1 LIRKLFAGA
10 SVLAIAVIALLLVTV
25 GTSANAKP
33 AEANVGGVTFTQ
45 TKVGVNTFALV
56 NVNAE
61 DDWYD
66 TPNSLWDLD
75 ITASAG
81 EFLQLDPTGFAP
93 GCTDQGGSFSSFS
106 CDVNTNGFG
115 QSNTFAPGSGT
126 IPDGTVNL
134 AQFNDTMS
142 ILNSF
147 ATGTTHIQVCN
158 LHLADGAAPD
168 IYGGTGT
175 GDAWTAADTA
185 GCDNNTSHVEAWW
198 QAPPGFL
205 GGTVTF
211 CATQTNTMCTNLTV
225 VGPIQ
230 SLKLFAFRDKELNGS
245 NETSVCKDTT
255 VYVIASADYSFNNF
269 ATFDNNRAVLCVEA
283 RDSNNTAVV
292 GANLVWTT
300 TKGALGTGFTITG
313 SDVDT
318 GSNTLSSGGT
328 AQSGDIATVTV
339 QNGAATASVTVQ
351 FGGDPASCSIPDFKT
366 DLDIGDSAHL
376 KATFLDAKGNWVPDG
391 IKGHIEEVDSG
402 DGADNVDVVSVT
414 EDTVKGVIEG
424 DVIGA
429 IAGLT
434 TVAVSLET
442 IAGADVVCSEALEL
456 SGDIHL
462 TPGVCPVGNTTGI
475 LYGFPPPAA
484 GGFGTFAFCG
494 GTYAQLLAAS
504 KCPMATSAFFYNKP
518 SGTFAVW
525 IPGAEVAAANA
536 EIYSIFPSEHTPIPA
551 GTIWTAKCKG

>member
-61 DDWYD
+61 DNFWD

-81 EFLQLDPTGFAP
+81 EFLEFDPTAFAP
-93 GCTDQGGSFSSFS
+93 GCTDQLGAPDSPQ
-106 CDVNTNGFG
+106 CRVNSNGFG
-115 QSNTFAPGSGT
+115 QSNTFAPGSGPT
-126 IPDGTVNL
+126 PDGTANL
-134 AQFNDTMS
+134 STFNDTLS

-158 LHLADGAAPD
+158 YH
-168 IYGGTGT
+168 TGSP
-175 GDAWTAADTA
+175 GDAWTSTDPAR
-185 GCDNNTSHVEAWW
+185 CNNNTSHVEAWW

-211 CATQTNTMCTNLTV
+211 CATQTNTICTNLTV
-225 VGPIQ
+225 VGPVA
-230 SLKLFAFRDKELNGS
+230 SLKLFAFRDKEGNGS
-245 NETSVCKDTT
+245 NETTVCKDTP

-269 ATFDNNRAVLCVEA
+269 TSFDNNRAWLCVEA
-283 RDSNNTAVV
+283 RDSNNTTVV

-300 TKGALGTGFTITG
+300 TKGLLGTGFTISG

-339 QNGAATASVTVQ
+339 SNGSASASVTVQ
-351 FGGDPASCSIPDFKT
+351 FGGDPASCSIPDFKS
-366 DLDIGDSAHL
+366 DLAIGDHSHVV
-376 KATFLDAKGNWVPDG
+376 ATFLDAKGNWVPDG
-391 IKGHIEEVDSG
+391 IIGHLEEVDSG
-402 DGADNVDVVSVT
+402 DGSDNVQFVSVT

-424 DVIGA
+424 DIIGA

-434 TVAVSLET
+434 TVAASLEQ
-442 IAGADVVCSEALEL
+442 IAGADVVCTEALEL

-462 TPGVCPVGNTTGI
+462 TPGVCPAGNTTGI
-475 LYGFPPPAA
+475 LYGFKPPAA

-504 KCPMATSAFFYNKP
+504 GCPAATSAFFYNKP

-536 EIYSIFPSEHTPIPA
+536 EIFTIFPNEHMPIPA